1 MVKMKKKYKTGLVLS
16 GGALRGFAHGG
27 VLKALNETGIFP
39 DVVSGVSAGSIVG
52 ALYADGYKPEE
63 IYKIFVNKSMY
74 KFLEFIVPNK
84 GLVRMTGLYK
94 TLLECLRAKN
104 FEDLKIPLF
113 ITATNLN
120 KASTVYFSQGE
131 LAKHIIASCTVPV
144 LFQPAVIDE
153 VTYIDGGVLNNL
165 PLEPIEDDCE
175 LLIGVNVNPITTES
189 KFDGMLNVADRAV
202 NMALNKLNAHKIPKF
217 DIFIEPIEL
226 HKFSM
231 MDAAKGDKM
240 FDIGYKETR
249 KVLKEKGY

>member
-1 MVKMKKKYKTGLVLS
+1 MKNIRKKYKTGLVLS

-39 DVVSGVSAGSIVG
+39 DVVSGVSAGAIVG

-63 IYKIFVNKSMY
+63 ILKIFVNKSLY

-94 TLLECLRAKN
+94 TLLQNLRAKN
-104 FEDLKIPLF
+104 IEDLKIPLY

-144 LFQPAVIDE
+144 LFQPIVIDE

-175 LLIGVNVNPITTES
+175 FLIGVNVNPITNETE
-189 KFDGMLNVADRAV
+189 FDGMMNVADRAL
-202 NMALNKLNAHKIPKF
+202 NMALNKFNAHKIPKF
-217 DIFIEPIEL
+217 DIFIEPVEL

-231 MDAAKGDKM
+231 MDAAKGEKM
-240 FDIGYKETR
+240 FEIGYKETR
-249 KVLKEKGY
+249 KMLKEKGY

>member
-1 MVKMKKKYKTGLVLS
+1 MIKTPKKYKTGLVLS

-27 VLKALNETGIFP
+27 VLKALNEMGIFP
-39 DVVSGVSAGSIVG
+39 DVVSGVSAGAIVG
-52 ALYADGYKPEE
+52 ALYADGFKPEE
-63 IYKIFVNKSMY
+63 MYKIFANKSMY
-74 KFLEFIVPNK
+74 KFVEFIVPNK

-94 TLLECLRAKN
+94 TLLENLHAKN

-113 ITATNLN
+113 VTATNLN
-120 KASTVYFSQGE
+120 KATTVYFSQGE
-131 LAKHIIASCTVPV
+131 LARHIIASCTVPV

-165 PLEPIEDDCE
+165 PLEPIENDCE
-175 LLIGVNVNPITTES
+175 LLIGVNVNPIAHQT
-189 KFDGMLNVADRAV
+189 KFDGMLNVADRAL

-226 HKFSM
+226 HKYSM
-231 MDAAKGDKM
+231 MDAAKGEKM
-240 FDIGYKETR
+240 FEIGYKETR